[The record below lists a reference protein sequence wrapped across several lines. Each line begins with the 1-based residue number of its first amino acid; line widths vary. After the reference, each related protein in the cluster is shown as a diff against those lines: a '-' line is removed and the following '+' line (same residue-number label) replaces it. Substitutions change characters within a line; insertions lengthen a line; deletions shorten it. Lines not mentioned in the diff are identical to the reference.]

1 MKRLA
6 LEYLN
11 FKKSI
16 TAISLAVAFSGCVG
30 GVAKKETPLPQWYLQ
45 SPSNTA
51 LYLYGEGEGSTLE
64 EAKTNALNT
73 MAAGLVVSVSSS
85 LQTNTKS
92 ILAIDGQASYSK
104 DVSKNVKVE
113 VQKIKFTNAIVKNS
127 ENVGGKFYT
136 LMQVNR
142 QELFTQQKGEFDSKD
157 GRADELYSSLEGKAK
172 LDQIHILQDMYPL
185 LKEAKAQTIVLNAI
199 NNDFPYATYTKKYD
213 SYMDNLDDIK
223 SNCVINVT
231 TNQNEKY
238 FVDNLVDMLNQNKF
252 KISSNASNSD
262 ISINLTTSPKYS
274 MASGWNIAKVSTT
287 LSVISNGKV
296 VSNKIIT
303 TLGRSSTSPE
313 SALEDASKRFRES
326 LEQQTLDTVIFA
338 K

>member
-1 MKRLA
+1 MQ
-6 LEYLN
+6 YLN

-16 TAISLAVAFSGCVG
+16 ATLSLAVAFSGCVG
-30 GVAKKETPLPQWYLQ
+30 GLAPKKEVQLPQWYLVA
-45 SPSNTA
+45 PTNTA
-51 LYLYGEGEGSTLE
+51 LFLYGEGEGNSIE
-64 EAKTNALNT
+64 EAKTNALNN
-73 MAAGLVVSVSSS
+73 MASGLVVSVSSS

-92 ILAIDGQASYSK
+92 LLSNDGKASYSK

-127 ENVGGKFYT
+127 ENIDGKFYT

-157 GRADELYSSLEGKAK
+157 SRADELYSSLNGKAK

-213 SYMDNLDDIK
+213 GYMDKLDDIK

-252 KISSNASNSD
+252 KISNSTNNSD
-262 ISINLTTSPKYS
+262 ISIQLTTSPKYS
-274 MASGWNIAKVSTT
+274 VSSGWNIAKVSTT
-287 LSVISNGKV
+287 LSVISNGKI

-303 TLGRSSTSPE
+303 SVGRSSTSTE
-313 SALEDASKRFRES
+313 SALEDASKRFREAI
-326 LEQQTLDTVIFA
+326 EEQTLDTVIFA